1 MSIRKMNVKVSGISP
16 LLLNN
21 PQTVDRFN
29 PYAKEIAKINA
40 KKTRRTDEDYRRL
53 ADLEV
58 RSKIYW
64 DEEEKQIYVPSTWVM
79 AAITG
84 NSFKRA
90 KISKADIRGSVFMTE
105 DKIPLSFRNK
115 RSVKT
120 PEDIVGNPDF
130 RHAMILKQGQVRISK
145 STPIF
150 HDWSFETNIE
160 YDETVI
166 DPETLERVLVEA
178 GKFGGYGDFRPTFG
192 RSSVEV
198 IHD

>member
-1 MSIRKMNVKVSGISP
+1 MSIRKMHVKVSGVSP

-29 PYAKEIAKINA
+29 KYAKEISKINA

-53 ADLEV
+53 ADLEI

-64 DEEEKQIYVPSTWVM
+64 DTDKKEIYVPSNWVM

-90 KISKADIRGSVFMTE
+90 KVSKADIRGSVFMTE
-105 DKIPLSFRNK
+105 DKLPLSYKSK
-115 RSVKT
+115 RTVKT
-120 PEDIVGNPDF
+120 PEDIVGNADF
-130 RHAMILKQGQVRISK
+130 RHSMILKQGQVRISK

-150 HDWSFETNIE
+150 HDWSFETDIE
-160 YDETVI
+160 YDESVI

-192 RSSVEV
+192 RSVVEV
-198 IHD
+198 QHD